1 MATEFGIERLP
12 SCDGSEMFENLEDFK
27 NLLRDRWFRIPCKP
41 ITFVEANIRLR
52 AELGMT
58 RCHEKRPIPLEVRY
72 YEYQGKP
79 LTSRFRVSP
88 KPRYSILQRSP
99 LSLKW
104 NVEKASR
111 IADSQS
117 CIFSETETKRKRVVW
132 IA

>member
-1 MATEFGIERLP
+1 MATEFGIERLA

-52 AELGMT
+52 AKLEMT
-58 RCHEKRPIPLEVRY
+58 KCHEKPPIPAIVRHN
-72 YEYQGKP
+72 EYQGKP
-79 LTSRFRVSP
+79 LTSRFHVTP
-88 KPRYSILQRSP
+88 KPGISILQRSP

-104 NVEKASR
+104 NAEKVPRVAV
-111 IADSQS
+111 SQS
-117 CIFSETETKRKRVVW
+117 AIFTETETKRKRVVW